1 MPTIPVS
8 VASFPMNLR
17 RALAPLAL
25 LAVACAKPAALP
37 PAPPPAVV
45 ITSTP
50 AIASAPVAQDAP
62 VSEEDA
68 AVPVSTR
75 NPTWGS
81 RLAPVTIVEFAD
93 LQCPYSKKVQV
104 TLSALRE
111 TYGPDRLR
119 IVWKNNPLPFHPNAA
134 GAAEAAM
141 GVFVAAGRDA
151 FWKFHDLAFA
161 NQTAL
166 SRDQYLVWAQQAGV
180 SDVGAYAAGLDG
192 HQWTFAVEDDRH
204 VAATLG
210 ANGTPAFFINGVSLS
225 GAQPLDA
232 FKKIIDD
239 QLVKAQALLDAGTAP
254 ARLYARLATDGR
266 AAVAADRQDK
276 DKEDE
281 QRARTVYKIPLG
293 KGPARGP
300 ATALV
305 TIVEFADFQCPFSA
319 RVQATLD
326 ALRTEYGD
334 RLRIVWR
341 NEPLPFH
348 KAAEPAAEAALEV
361 RDEKGDAAFWDLH
374 DRLFA
379 GQKSLVQGDK
389 PDLDAIAD
397 LASAAGA
404 SRARVMAAM
413 TGHTRKAQIVADA
426 NLADDFQ
433 AIGTPAF
440 FVDGRRIVGA
450 QPREKFEKII
460 DEELGKA
467 QALVTQGV
475 RPADVYASLTKD
487 GAGPVEPEK
496 RDLPALPATDPA
508 RGGAGARVTV
518 HEWADFQCPFCG
530 REEATLAQ
538 IVKDY
543 GSRIRFVWHDLP
555 LSMHPLARSAAA
567 AAREAY
573 AQKGATGFWA
583 MHDTLFANQAHLERA
598 DLDGYAVALHLD
610 ATRWAAAL
618 DGDQHAAEIAADEK
632 AAGAASISGTPG
644 FMVVAGGAS
653 ASRGYFL
660 SGAQDARLRKLIDR
674 ALTEAR

>member
-1 MPTIPVS
+1 
-8 VASFPMNLR
+8 MNLR
-17 RALAPLAL
+17 HALASLVL
-25 LAVACAKPAALP
+25 FAVACAKPAALP
-37 PAPPPAVV
+37 SAPPTEVV

-50 AIASAPVAQDAP
+50 GVTNTAPVAQDAP

-81 RLAPVTIVEFAD
+81 RLAPVTLVEFAD

-111 TYGPDRLR
+111 TYGPDKLR
-119 IVWKNNPLPFHPNAA
+119 IVWKNNPLPFHTSAA

-151 FWKFHDLAFA
+151 FWRFHDLAFA

-166 SRDQYLVWAQQAGV
+166 SRDPYLAWAQQAGV
-180 SDVGAYAAGLDG
+180 SDMGAYTAGLDG
-192 HQWTFAVEDDRH
+192 HQWSFVVEEDKH
-204 VAATLG
+204 QAATLG
-210 ANGTPAFFINGVSLS
+210 ATGTPAFFINGVLLS

-232 FKKIIDD
+232 FRKIIDD
-239 QLVKAQALLDAGTAP
+239 QLVKAQAQLDAGTPP
-254 ARLYARLATDGR
+254 ARLYARLAADGR
-266 AAVAADRQDK
+266 AASAAAAQDK
-276 DKEDE
+276 DRQNEKEEE

-293 KGPARGP
+293 KAPSRGP
-300 ATALV
+300 AAALV

-319 RVQATLD
+319 RVQPTLD

-334 RLRIVWR
+334 KLRIVWR
-341 NEPLPFH
+341 NEPLSFH

-404 SRARVMAAM
+404 NRARVMAAM
-413 TGHTRKAQIVADA
+413 TGRTRKAQIAADA
-426 NLADDFQ
+426 GLADDFE
-433 AIGTPAF
+433 ATGTPSF
-440 FVDGRRIVGA
+440 FIDGRRIVGA
-450 QPREKFEKII
+450 QPKEKFEKII

-467 QALVTQGV
+467 QALVAQGV
-475 RPADVYASLTKD
+475 RPADLYASLTKD
-487 GAGPVEPEK
+487 GAGPVPPET
-496 RDLPALPATDPA
+496 RDLPTSFANDPT
-508 RGGAGARVTV
+508 RGSAGAKVTV

-543 GSRIRFVWHDLP
+543 GPRIRFVWHDLP
-555 LSMHPLARSAAA
+555 LPMHPLAWTAAA

-573 AQKGATGFWA
+573 AQKGAAGFWA

-610 ATRWAAAL
+610 AARWAAAL
-618 DGDQHAAEIAADEK
+618 DGDQHAPEIAADQK
-632 AAGAASISGTPG
+632 GAGAASISGTPA
-644 FMVVAGGAS
+644 FMVVSGS
-653 ASRGYFL
+653 AARGYFV

-674 ALTEAR
+674 ALAEAR